1 MKDKLLFFGL
11 LTTCLAMPL
20 SVNSQMFG
28 DENDVTPSYSAE
40 PAKPAATKD
49 NSGFVPPAKLMQ
61 SAQPATK
68 TAPAAKNI
76 AKPTTAPAEK
86 NAAAPAASAA
96 KTSQTQQ
103 TQAEQPVVKKPLNS
117 DVKQYKIVNGK
128 MVEDEEKEAIYIYY
142 KDFKMVRGIGR
153 IACDVRFVLV
163 TKLSETLSSISM
175 RLVWPNLATKLTF
188 DRVKPGEENYYDYRF
203 YGDGCYSMD
212 KLPNVTVNRCR
223 LKGRSQKDCASLV
236 QLMTWVDD

>member
-1 MKDKLLFFGL
+1 
-11 LTTCLAMPL
+11 
-20 SVNSQMFG
+20 
-28 DENDVTPSYSAE
+28 
-40 PAKPAATKD
+40 
-49 NSGFVPPAKLMQ
+49 
-61 SAQPATK
+61 
-68 TAPAAKNI
+68 
-76 AKPTTAPAEK
+76 
-86 NAAAPAASAA
+86 
-96 KTSQTQQ
+96 
-103 TQAEQPVVKKPLNS
+103 
-117 DVKQYKIVNGK
+117 

>member
-28 DENDVTPSYSAE
+28 DESDVNSSYSAK
-40 PAKPAATKD
+40 PVKPAATKP
-49 NSGFVPPAKLMQ
+49 NNGFVPPAKLT
-61 SAQPATK
+61 QPAATK
-68 TAPAAKNI
+68 ATPAANNA
-76 AKPTTAPAEK
+76 AKAAAPAEK
-86 NAAAPAASAA
+86 KDAAPAASAA